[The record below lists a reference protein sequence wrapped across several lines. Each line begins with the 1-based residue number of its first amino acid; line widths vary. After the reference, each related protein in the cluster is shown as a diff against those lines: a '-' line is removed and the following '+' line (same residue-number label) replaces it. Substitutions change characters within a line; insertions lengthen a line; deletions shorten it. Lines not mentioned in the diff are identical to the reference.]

1 VTKRNEPLLCSE
13 NCGWLLSKVFFLK
26 ISFKISKKIML
37 VKQENCTKA
46 EALTVSLA
54 AKNRVASDYNE
65 QTAKNITQ
73 TYICDLN
80 IVLFTDKMR
89 GIS

>member
-1 VTKRNEPLLCSE
+1 
-13 NCGWLLSKVFFLK
+13 
-26 ISFKISKKIML
+26 ML

-54 AKNRVASDYNE
+54 AKNRVVSTYNK

-73 TYICDLN
+73 TYVCDLN
-80 IVLFTDKMR
+80 IVLFTDIKPPDV
-89 GIS
+89 